1 MITDAQVHLWNP
13 NTPGDPWEPGAQAHL
28 PEPMPAE
35 RMMKLMDEA
44 GIDRAIVSPANVA
57 PKRSPACGQA
67 AAAKYPKRFRVMAWF
82 VPTVPEQY
90 KLLPR
95 WLEQPG
101 VCSLRLSMNE
111 PEHQKMFADGVF
123 DQVWKACI
131 DQDMPVAIWTRA
143 GPALMEP
150 VLQKYP
156 NLAYIIDHFGWVAP
170 DEKRETKVKAMES
183 LARFKNVTVKVSSL
197 PLISSGNPPEYDDLH
212 PIIKRVH
219 AAFGA
224 ERLMWGSDQT
234 QIMGKNR
241 GTYTQNADIVRKYA
255 AAYLPLADVQQMMHG
270 TATRVFKWPIG

>member
-1 MITDAQVHLWNP
+1 
-13 NTPGDPWEPGAQAHL
+13 
-28 PEPMPAE
+28 
-35 RMMKLMDEA
+35 
-44 GIDRAIVSPANVA
+44 
-57 PKRSPACGQA
+57 
-67 AAAKYPKRFRVMAWF
+67 
-82 VPTVPEQY
+82 
-90 KLLPR
+90 
-95 WLEQPG
+95 
-101 VCSLRLSMNE
+101 
-111 PEHQKMFADGVF
+111 MFADGVF
-123 DQVWKACI
+123 DQVWKACL

-170 DEKRETKVKAMES
+170 DDKREAKIKAMES

-224 ERLMWGSDQT
+224 DRLMWGSDQT

-241 GTYTQNADIVRKYA
+241 GSYAQNADIVRKYA
-255 AAYLPLADVQQMMHG
+255 AAYLPAGDVQKMMHD
-270 TATRVFKWPIG
+270 TATRVFKWPV